1 VQIDLFWA
9 NQWEQAPQY
18 HSMMVPM
25 TYVMMQQKMTTYEM
39 MLTTYEMMQV
49 MLVLKQQVK
58 MTY

>member
-1 VQIDLFWA
+1 
-9 NQWEQAPQY
+9 
-18 HSMMVPM
+18 MMV
-25 TYVMMQQKMTTYEM
+25 QQKMTTYEM